1 MDMKKVLVLGLF
13 LVVAVSAVAAISA
26 TEELTLDGI
35 QFKIPDGYNVV
46 EKSTD
51 TSDSND
57 KEDIDGTIV
66 DTEVSSEYKNAAGDE
81 LEFKVGTK
89 NNGKIDSIN
98 LTNAQKKVVSQIKH
112 DMSSPVVMN
121 RLVQG
126 DVGSGK
132 TAVLT
137 ARTMRILNS
146 GTTQIVLHIY
156 IKLNTLSQD
165 SS

>member
-57 KEDIDGTIV
+57 KEDIDGTPV
-66 DTEVSSEYKNAAGDE
+66 DTEVNAEYKNAAGDK

-98 LTNAQKKVVSQIKH
+98 PANAQKKQIAGK
-112 DMSSPVVMN
+112 DGFLIKEVDDGKDKYN
-121 RLVQG
+121 FEYLQDGKLV
-126 DVGSGK
+126 K
-132 TAVLT
+132 ITAVSED
-137 ARTMRILNS
+137 IIS
-146 GTTQIVLHIY
+146 QVIV
-156 IKLNTLSQD
+156 
-165 SS
+165 

>member
-57 KEDIDGTIV
+57 KEDIDGTPV
-66 DTEVSSEYKNAAGDE
+66 DTEVNAEYKNAAGDK

-98 LTNAQKKVVSQIKH
+98 LTNAQKKQIAGK
-112 DMSSPVVMN
+112 DGFLIKEVDDGKDKYN
-121 RLVQG
+121 FEYLQDGKLV
-126 DVGSGK
+126 K
-132 TAVLT
+132 ITAVSED
-137 ARTMRILNS
+137 I
-146 GTTQIVLHIY
+146 I
-156 IKLNTLSQD
+156 SQVI
-165 SS
+165 

>member
-51 TSDSND
+51 TSNSDD
-57 KEDIDGTIV
+57 KEDIDGTPV
-66 DTEVSSEYKNAAGDE
+66 DTEVNAEYKNAAGDK

-89 NNGKIDSIN
+89 NKGKIDSIN
-98 LTNAQKKVVSQIKH
+98 PANAQKKQIAGK
-112 DMSSPVVMN
+112 DGFLIKEVDDGKDKYN
-121 RLVQG
+121 FEYLQDGKLV
-126 DVGSGK
+126 K
-132 TAVLT
+132 ITAVSED
-137 ARTMRILNS
+137 IIS
-146 GTTQIVLHIY
+146 QVIV
-156 IKLNTLSQD
+156 
-165 SS
+165 

>member
-51 TSDSND
+51 TSNSDD
-57 KEDIDGTIV
+57 KEDIDGTPV
-66 DTEVSSEYKNAAGDE
+66 DTEVNAEYKNAAGDK

-98 LTNAQKKVVSQIKH
+98 PANAQKKQIAGK
-112 DMSSPVVMN
+112 DGFLIKEVDDGKDKYN
-121 RLVQG
+121 FEYLQDGKLV
-126 DVGSGK
+126 K
-132 TAVLT
+132 ITAVSED
-137 ARTMRILNS
+137 IIS
-146 GTTQIVLHIY
+146 QVIV
-156 IKLNTLSQD
+156 
-165 SS
+165 

>member
-57 KEDIDGTIV
+57 KEDIDGTPV
-66 DTEVSSEYKNAAGDE
+66 DTEVTSEYKNAAGDK

-98 LTNAQKKVVSQIKH
+98 PANAQKKQIAGK
-112 DMSSPVVMN
+112 DGFLIKEVDDGKDKYN
-121 RLVQG
+121 FEYLQDGKLV
-126 DVGSGK
+126 K
-132 TAVLT
+132 ITAVSED
-137 ARTMRILNS
+137 IIS
-146 GTTQIVLHIY
+146 QVIV
-156 IKLNTLSQD
+156 
-165 SS
+165 

>member
-1 MDMKKVLVLGLF
+1 MKKVLVLGLF

-57 KEDIDGTIV
+57 KEDIDGTPV
-66 DTEVSSEYKNAAGDE
+66 DTEVNAEYKNAAGDK

-98 LTNAQKKVVSQIKH
+98 PANAQKKQIAGK
-112 DMSSPVVMN
+112 DGFLIKEVDDGKDKYN
-121 RLVQG
+121 FEYLQDGKLV
-126 DVGSGK
+126 K
-132 TAVLT
+132 ITAVSED
-137 ARTMRILNS
+137 IIS
-146 GTTQIVLHIY
+146 QVIV
-156 IKLNTLSQD
+156 
-165 SS
+165 

>member
-46 EKSTD
+46 EKSMD

-57 KEDIDGTIV
+57 KEDIDGTPV
-66 DTEVSSEYKNAAGDE
+66 DTEVNAEYKNAAGDK

-98 LTNAQKKVVSQIKH
+98 PANAQKKQIAGK
-112 DMSSPVVMN
+112 DGFLIKEVDDGKDKYN
-121 RLVQG
+121 FEYLQDGKLV
-126 DVGSGK
+126 K
-132 TAVLT
+132 ITAVSED
-137 ARTMRILNS
+137 IIS
-146 GTTQIVLHIY
+146 QVIV
-156 IKLNTLSQD
+156 
-165 SS
+165 

>member
-26 TEELTLDGI
+26 TEELTLAGI

-57 KEDIDGTIV
+57 KEDIDGTPV
-66 DTEVSSEYKNAAGDE
+66 DTEVNAEYKNAAGDK

-98 LTNAQKKVVSQIKH
+98 PANAQKKQIAGK
-112 DMSSPVVMN
+112 DGFLIKEVDDGKDKYN
-121 RLVQG
+121 FEYLQDGKLV
-126 DVGSGK
+126 K
-132 TAVLT
+132 ITAVSED
-137 ARTMRILNS
+137 IIS
-146 GTTQIVLHIY
+146 QVIV
-156 IKLNTLSQD
+156 
-165 SS
+165 

>member
-98 LTNAQKKVVSQIKH
+98 LTNAQKKQIAGK
-112 DMSSPVVMN
+112 DGFLLKEVDDGKDKYKFEYLQDGK
-121 RLVQG
+121 LV
-126 DVGSGK
+126 K
-132 TAVLT
+132 ITAVSED
-137 ARTMRILNS
+137 I
-146 GTTQIVLHIY
+146 I
-156 IKLNTLSQD
+156 SQVI
-165 SS
+165 

>member
-13 LVVAVSAVAAISA
+13 LVVVVSAVAAISA

-51 TSDSND
+51 TSNSDD
-57 KEDIDGTIV
+57 KEDIDGTPV
-66 DTEVSSEYKNAAGDE
+66 DTEVNAEYKNAAGDK

-98 LTNAQKKVVSQIKH
+98 PANAQKKQIAGK
-112 DMSSPVVMN
+112 DGFLIKEVDDGKDKYN
-121 RLVQG
+121 FEYLQDGKLV
-126 DVGSGK
+126 K
-132 TAVLT
+132 ITAVSED
-137 ARTMRILNS
+137 IIS
-146 GTTQIVLHIY
+146 QVIV
-156 IKLNTLSQD
+156 
-165 SS
+165 

>member
-13 LVVAVSAVAAISA
+13 LVVVVSAVAAISA

-57 KEDIDGTIV
+57 KEDIDGTPV
-66 DTEVSSEYKNAAGDE
+66 DTEVNAEYKNAAGDK

-98 LTNAQKKVVSQIKH
+98 PANAQKKQIAGK
-112 DMSSPVVMN
+112 DGFLIKEVDDGKDKYN
-121 RLVQG
+121 FEYLQDGKLV
-126 DVGSGK
+126 K
-132 TAVLT
+132 ITAVSED
-137 ARTMRILNS
+137 IIS
-146 GTTQIVLHIY
+146 QVIV
-156 IKLNTLSQD
+156 
-165 SS
+165 